1 VDVYVPGC
9 PPRPDAF
16 LEGLLLLQKAVGSER
31 RPLSWVVGDG
41 QVQRPDMPA
50 QRDLKRQQRQAMTE
64 IRPMT
69 EV

>member
-1 VDVYVPGC
+1 
-9 PPRPDAF
+9 
-16 LEGLLLLQKAVGSER
+16 
-31 RPLSWVVGDG
+31 
-41 QVQRPDMPA
+41 VQRPDMPA